1 MASTEV
7 FSRANQSNWLSV
19 MQPDVCKWG
28 GFSGVLPVARQ
39 ALSNNKR
46 YCPHFLGG
54 GVGLAASAHLL
65 AAVGGDGL
73 LEIDAN
79 PNPLREEVFSP
90 VINNGTIDLGTEPG
104 LGLDISE
111 ILFLR

>member
-1 MASTEV
+1 MCIRDS
-7 FSRANQSNWLSV
+7 
-19 MQPDVCKWG
+19 
-28 GFSGVLPVARQ
+28 
-39 ALSNNKR
+39 
-46 YCPHFLGG
+46 
-54 GVGLAASAHLL
+54 LL

-111 ILFLR
+111 ILFLRQNPAYCNPAVTVAMR